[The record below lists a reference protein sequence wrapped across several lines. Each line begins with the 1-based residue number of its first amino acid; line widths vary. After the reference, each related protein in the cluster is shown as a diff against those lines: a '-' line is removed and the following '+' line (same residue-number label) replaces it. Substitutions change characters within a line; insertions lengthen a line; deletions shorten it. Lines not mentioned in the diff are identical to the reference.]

1 MESSAEIPPL
11 REAVA
16 HAWFTMGYP
25 PSRSLVLV
33 EMMPVDGGD
42 VPGFVARIDL
52 PPPRYRRQAAEVL
65 ATAARRNQVEAAL
78 VLVVLDPVPS
88 ARTMAP
94 DPLKRFVRDLRSA
107 LRRARVSVLDVVLV
121 DAGRYRSLL
130 CDDATCCPSEG
141 QELGDVAATRTAA
154 AMVLSGRVLVE
165 DESALVAD
173 VVPDPWPPEALP
185 VDEPGADPDEL
196 LARWQALVAARVADA
211 GRAGD
216 PSPAEV
222 AWLVPAMQDRNLRDA
237 LLVSLLPGGVRI
249 ARRFARGQVLGVPDL
264 GAAEARRPDL
274 ALFEA
279 GRALL
284 AAVARGA
291 PAGRRAEA
299 LALLG
304 WMSWWQNDAVRAR
317 LLAAMAVRDHP
328 GHRLAGLVDTL
339 LLHGV
344 PPAWL
349 VAAGSAPA
357 PRPA

>member
-1 MESSAEIPPL
+1 MESNAEIPPV
-11 REAVA
+11 REVVA

-33 EMMPVDGGD
+33 EMTRVDDGD
-42 VPGFVARIDL
+42 LPGFVARIDL

-65 ATAARRNQVEAAL
+65 ATVARRGGIEAAL

-88 ARTMAP
+88 GRPLAP
-94 DPLKRFVRDLRSA
+94 DRMKRLVRDLRSV
-107 LRRARVSVLDVVLV
+107 LRRAGVSVLDVVLV
-121 DAGRYRSLL
+121 DAGRHRSLL
-130 CDDATCCPSEG
+130 CDDTACCPVEG
-141 QELGDVAATRTAA
+141 EELGDVAATRTAA
-154 AMVLSGRVLVE
+154 AMVLRGRALVE

-173 VVPDPWPPEALP
+173 VTPDPWPPEVLDADGP
-185 VDEPGADPDEL
+185 EPDADAL
-196 LARWQALVAARVADA
+196 LARWQSLVAARIAPGA
-211 GRAGD
+211 RAGD

-222 AWLVPAMQDRNLRDA
+222 AWLVPAMEDRNLRDA

-279 GRALL
+279 GRTLL

-291 PAGRRAEA
+291 PAGRRADA
-299 LALLG
+299 LALLA

-317 LLAAMAVRDHP
+317 LLAAMALRDHP
-328 GHRLAGLVDTL
+328 RHRLAGLVDTL

-349 VAAGSAPA
+349 VAAGSARA

>member
-33 EMMPVDGGD
+33 EMKPVDGGD

-65 ATAARRNQVEAAL
+65 AIAARRNQVEAAL

-88 ARTMAP
+88 ARPMAP
-94 DPLKRFVRDLRSA
+94 DRMKRFVRDLRSV
-107 LRRARVSVLDVVLV
+107 LRRAQVSVLDVVLV
-121 DAGRYRSLL
+121 DAGRTRSLL
-130 CDDATCCPSEG
+130 CDDASCCPMEG
-141 QELGDVAATRTAA
+141 EELGDVTATRTAA
-154 AMVLSGRVLVE
+154 AMVLSGRVLAE

-173 VVPDPWPPEALP
+173 VTPDPWPPEVLP
-185 VDEPGADPDEL
+185 ADERGADPDEL
-196 LARWQALVAARVADA
+196 LARWHALVAARVADG

-222 AWLVPAMQDRNLRDA
+222 AWLLPAMEDRNLRDA

-249 ARRFARGQVLGVPDL
+249 ARRFARGQVLGVPELDT
-264 GAAEARRPDL
+264 AEARRPDL
-274 ALFEA
+274 TLFEA

-317 LLAAMAVRDHP
+317 LLAAMAVQDHP

-349 VAAGSAPA
+349 VAAGSASA

>member
-1 MESSAEIPPL
+1 MDSIAEIPPL
-11 REAVA
+11 REVVA

-25 PSRSLVLV
+25 PARSLVLV
-33 EMMPVDGGD
+33 EMIPVDGGD

-65 ATAARRNQVEAAL
+65 ATVARRNEVEAAL
-78 VLVVLDPVPS
+78 VLVVRDPVPS
-88 ARTMAP
+88 GRPLAP
-94 DPLKRFVRDLRSA
+94 DRMKRFVRDLRSV
-107 LRRARVSVLDVVLV
+107 LRRAQVSVLDVVLV
-121 DAGRYRSLL
+121 DAGRHRSLL
-130 CDDATCCPSEG
+130 CDDATCCPMEG
-141 QELGDVAATRTAA
+141 EELGDVGATRTAA
-154 AMVLSGRVLVE
+154 SMVLRGRALVE
-165 DESALVAD
+165 DEAALVAD
-173 VVPDPWPPEALP
+173 VTPDPWPPGVLGA
-185 VDEPGADPDEL
+185 DEPGTDPDHL
-196 LARWQALVAARVADA
+196 LARWQALVAAWTADGGRVA
-211 GRAGD
+211 D

-222 AWLVPAMQDRNLRDA
+222 AWLVPAMKDRNLRDA

-264 GAAEARRPDL
+264 GAAEARRPDPV
-274 ALFEA
+274 LFEA
-279 GRALL
+279 GRALF

-291 PAGRRAEA
+291 PAGSRAEA

-317 LLAAMAVRDHP
+317 LLAAMAVQDHP

-344 PPAWL
+344 PPSWL
-349 VAAGSAPA
+349 VAAGTAPA

>member
-1 MESSAEIPPL
+1 MESTAEIPPL
-11 REAVA
+11 REVVA

-33 EMMPVDGGD
+33 EMIHVDGGD

-52 PPPRYRRQAAEVL
+52 PPPRYRRQAAEVI
-65 ATAARRNQVEAAL
+65 ATVARRNQVEAAL

-88 ARTMAP
+88 RRPMAP
-94 DPLKRFVRDLRSA
+94 DRMKRLVRDLRSV

-121 DAGRYRSLL
+121 DAGRSRSLL
-130 CDDATCCPSEG
+130 CDDETCCPVEG
-141 QELGDVAATRTAA
+141 EELGDVAATRTAA
-154 AMVLSGRVLVE
+154 AMVLSGRALVE

-173 VVPDPWPPEALP
+173 VTPDPWPPEVLAA
-185 VDEPGADPDEL
+185 DEPGGDPDEL
-196 LARWQALVAARVADA
+196 LSRWQALVAARITHA
-211 GRAGD
+211 GRAAD
-216 PSPAEV
+216 ASPAEV
-222 AWLVPAMQDRNLRDA
+222 AWLVRAMEDRNLRDA

-264 GAAEARRPDL
+264 GAAEARRPDP

-291 PAGRRAEA
+291 PAGRRADA
-299 LALLG
+299 LAVLG

-317 LLAAMAVRDHP
+317 LLVAMGMRDHP

-349 VAAGSAPA
+349 VAAGSARA

>member
-1 MESSAEIPPL
+1 MESNSEIPPL
-11 REAVA
+11 REVVA

-33 EMMPVDGGD
+33 EMTRAEGGD
-42 VPGFVARIDL
+42 LPGFVARIDL

-65 ATAARRNQVEAAL
+65 ATAARRNQIEAAL

-88 ARTMAP
+88 GLPLAP
-94 DPLKRFVRDLRSA
+94 NRMKRLVRDLRSV
-107 LRRARVSVLDVVLV
+107 LRRADVSLLDVVLV
-121 DAGRYRSLL
+121 DAGRSRSLL
-130 CDDATCCPSEG
+130 CDDVACCPWEG
-141 QELGDVAATRTAA
+141 EELGNLAGTRTAA
-154 AMVLSGRVLVE
+154 AMVLRGRALVE

-173 VVPDPWPPEALP
+173 VTPDPWPPEVLRGE
-185 VDEPGADPDEL
+185 EPGRGADDLLERWQAMVAGRTSDHGRGADP
-196 LARWQALVAARVADA
+196 R
-211 GRAGD
+211 
-216 PSPAEV
+216 PSDV
-222 AWLVPAMQDRNLRDA
+222 AWLVGAMEDRNLRDA

-264 GAAEARRPDL
+264 GAAEARRPDPL
-274 ALFEA
+274 LFES

-291 PAGRRAEA
+291 PAGRRADP
-299 LALLG
+299 LALLA

-317 LLAAMAVRDHP
+317 LLAAMALRDHP
-328 GHRLAGLVDTL
+328 GHRLARLVDTL

-344 PPAWL
+344 PPTWL
-349 VAAGSAPA
+349 VASGSARA